1 MFYVWANF
9 FGDINIKLIY
19 NWGNIDKDLVN
30 NGRKIKFGI
39 LISIMK
45 LVVNVY

>member
-9 FGDINIKLIY
+9 FDDINIKLFY
-19 NWGNIDKDLVN
+19 NWGKNDRDLLD

-39 LISIMK
+39 SISIMK

>member
-1 MFYVWANF
+1 MFYVWVNF

>member
-1 MFYVWANF
+1 MCYVWANF

-39 LISIMK
+39 SISIMK